1 MASFNS
7 ITLLGNL
14 TRDIEL
20 RQTPG
25 GSVVCDVGLAV
36 NEKHYSK
43 AKDEMVENV
52 CFIDC
57 TLFGKKAEL
66 ANEYLRKGSQVLFQG
81 RLQQDT
87 WQDKESG
94 ANRSKHKIM
103 VDVMTFVGGRSEGG
117 QDNRSEAE
125 KFYDRPPA
133 NSDPD
138 EDVPF

>member
-7 ITLLGNL
+7 ITVVGNI

-25 GSVVCDVGLAV
+25 GSSVCDVGLAI
-36 NEKHYSK
+36 NDKYYSK
-43 AKDEMVENV
+43 AKDEMVEST

-57 TLFGKKAEL
+57 TLFGRKAEV
-66 ANEYLRKGSQVLFQG
+66 ASEYLRKGSQVLFQG

-87 WQDKESG
+87 WQDKETG
-94 ANRSKHKIM
+94 GNRSKHKIM
-103 VDVMTFVGGRSEGG
+103 VDVMTMLGSKGEGG
-117 QDNRSEAE
+117 QDTRSEAD

>member
-20 RQTPG
+20 RHTPG
-25 GSVVCDVGLAV
+25 GSAVCDVGLAV
-36 NEKHYSK
+36 NEKYYSK
-43 AKDEMVENV
+43 AKEEMVETT

-57 TLFGKKAEL
+57 TLFGKKAET
-66 ANEYLRKGSQVLFQG
+66 ASQYLRKGSQVLFQG

-94 ANRSKHKIM
+94 GNRSKHKVM
-103 VDVMTFVGGRSEGG
+103 VDVMTFVGGRSEGV
-117 QDNRSEAE
+117 QDNRSPAE
-125 KFYDRPPA
+125 SFYDRPPA
-133 NSDPD
+133 GGVDND
-138 EDVPF
+138 DVPF